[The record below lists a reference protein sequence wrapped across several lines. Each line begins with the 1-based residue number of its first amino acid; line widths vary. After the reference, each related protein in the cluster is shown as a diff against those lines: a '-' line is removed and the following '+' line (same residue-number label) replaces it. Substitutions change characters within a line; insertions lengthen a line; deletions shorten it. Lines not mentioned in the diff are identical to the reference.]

1 MIGTNIVTIVYI
13 FQSAKRRLS
22 AEDRSRPK
30 TPEAA
35 KPSLRK
41 QSTSVSSVASAASSK
56 KDTPPLKKSKSMSA
70 LETS

>member
-1 MIGTNIVTIVYI
+1 MTRVYI

-30 TPEAA
+30 TREAVN
-35 KPSLRK
+35 PSLRK

-56 KDTPPLKKSKSMSA
+56 KDTSLLKKSKSMSA